1 MVSGFITELKRRNP
15 TLFWFG
21 CGMLALYVVSGVLYF
36 ADHRVILGINAWI
49 KPMKFALSILIYS
62 WTFGWMLEY
71 LKSESARR
79 WITYG
84 AVVTM
89 TVEIALI
96 CLQALR
102 GTTSHFNVH
111 SGFDG
116 AVFAVM
122 GVFIAINTL
131 FNIYATF
138 HFVSGRTTLSGAYLT
153 AWQTGLILLLL
164 GNISGGWMV
173 STLSHTVGA
182 ADGGPGLPFLN
193 WSTVAG
199 DIRAAHFATLHGLQV
214 LPLGAY
220 LLVRYL
226 PQSSGSAT
234 WILSAL
240 YVGLCIYLH
249 VLAWNGIPVLPL

>member
-1 MVSGFITELKRRNP
+1 MLSRFLTELKRRNP

-21 CGMLALYVVSGVLYF
+21 CGMLALYVAAGVLYF
-36 ADHRVILGINAWI
+36 ADSRVIVGVNAWI

-89 TVEIALI
+89 TVEIVLI

-111 SGFDG
+111 TGFDG
-116 AVFAVM
+116 AVFAIM
-122 GVFIAINTL
+122 GVFIALNTL
-131 FNIYATF
+131 VNTYATF

-173 STLSHTVGA
+173 SSLSHTVGA

-199 DIRAAHFATLHGLQV
+199 DIRAAHFVTLHGLQV
-214 LPLGAY
+214 LPLGAF
-220 LLVRYL
+220 LLTRYQ
-226 PQSSGSAT
+226 PQLLRT
-234 WILSAL
+234 LFLMLSAL
-240 YVGLCIYLH
+240 YIGLCIYLH
-249 VLAWNGIPVLPL
+249 VLAWKGIPVLPL